1 MLLSYKGLKMKS
13 VSLSSFI
20 ILSLADGSYLETE
33 IVGDKVCIVQQKNP
47 PDFNGL
53 ELRVKTRDY
62 VAMTE
67 R

>member
-33 IVGDKVCIVQQKNP
+33 IVGDKVCIVQ
-47 PDFNGL
+47 
-53 ELRVKTRDY
+53 
-62 VAMTE
+62 
-67 R
+67 